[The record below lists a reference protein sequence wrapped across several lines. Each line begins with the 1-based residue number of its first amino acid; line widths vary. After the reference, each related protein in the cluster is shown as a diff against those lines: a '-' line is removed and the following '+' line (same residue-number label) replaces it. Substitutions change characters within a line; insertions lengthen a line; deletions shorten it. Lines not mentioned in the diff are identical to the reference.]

1 MIPAGSLI
9 PVFFLF
15 VNHRRDFGWW
25 RSGCCPFMFAGP
37 SRVSVGCFPP
47 ARLNL
52 VQFLGVSWSFKLS
65 HFITFAVSWVG
76 KNSPSFRL
84 ARLFPR
90 LASIFL
96 LLSSV
101 PNSLAPLEHDLS

>member
-52 VQFLGVSWSFKLS
+52 VSIPRRLLVVQVESLHHIRCFVGGQKQSIVPSCKTVPSSCVCFPSAQLS
-65 HFITFAVSWVG
+65 TQLSR
-76 KNSPSFRL
+76 SPRT
-84 ARLFPR
+84 
-90 LASIFL
+90 
-96 LLSSV
+96 
-101 PNSLAPLEHDLS
+101 